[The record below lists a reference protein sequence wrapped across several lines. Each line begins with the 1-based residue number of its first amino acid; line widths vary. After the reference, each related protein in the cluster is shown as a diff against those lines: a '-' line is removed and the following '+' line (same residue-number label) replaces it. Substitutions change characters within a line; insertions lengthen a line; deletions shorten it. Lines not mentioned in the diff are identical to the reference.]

1 MNKIKDIIMSGTEPS
16 VKENGWLVPNKDGKL
31 ELKFFGPNGWETVSS
46 GGTSRDDSTIMV
58 LPTIGA
64 PEQVGDTTMWTRDI
78 VERALAVYDK
88 MRESEYSYA
97 PVILT
102 TYSAQ
107 ALLYVLECNR
117 NQDGSIQALFAGQ
130 YPFFYPMGEAQERMS
145 LLEMGFY
152 IVAKLEPTE
161 DVMTVQYID
170 SPATAVQSAFTV
182 DGSLSYENRHLDNPL
197 EKDILSIADGGV
209 TLAKLAPDV
218 PIYQPPKITLSN
230 NPKEGD
236 VIPNWTRDVW
246 DRVNNI
252 ELQSIKIN
260 NATYWTGQKSTDKL
274 SAICSY
280 SAIQNDTLGVI
291 YIQIDLAWD
300 TATNQTK
307 ITEYIQST
315 NKAIQTPTL
324 PTIKTLPDFEEGIT
338 EWTAADFNACRNGFK
353 NTPKVYHQVFI
364 EGKLY
369 IPIWVSNNE
378 EEDDDI
384 ILGSME
390 TTTDNLIN
398 TAQVRVRLKG
408 GNVYFWNKT
417 SHVGA
422 GCVTRI
428 FDDQNAP
435 KLVGFLGDVANFQDS
450 YGVDPS
456 VLFYT
461 EGTLTVKGYWF
472 NNVDLVSLTAVS
484 CTQTDTYSKAIFSD
498 GTNIVTVYHEYD
510 PDDQITIT
518 STPVLTEGQAPTMTQ
533 FDALST
539 QVGNIDTVLTQIMGE

>member
-46 GGTSRDDSTIMV
+46 GGSDGDSNIYILPEPEYTTGAEEVGAEVTNWTKEMVEEALKTQSQGGVILLNIADIVLSPIFVQRETSNDISLISKSSLV
-58 LPTIGA
+58 LPSS
-64 PEQVGDTTMWTRDI
+64 DYS
-78 VERALAVYDK
+78 ERY
-88 MRESEYSYA
+88 
-97 PVILT
+97 IL
-102 TYSAQ
+102 
-107 ALLYVLECNR
+107 
-117 NQDGSIQALFAGQ
+117 GI
-130 YPFFYPMGEAQERMS
+130 
-145 LLEMGFY
+145 
-152 IVAKLEPTE
+152 
-161 DVMTVQYID
+161 QYIEYVWVY
-170 SPATAVQSAFTV
+170 SPITEKAILNTGATVGNSLQHYFEV
-182 DGSLSYENRHLDNPL
+182 DDTLYLTHAEDNTFDPDTL
-197 EKDILSIADGGV
+197 GIKDGGV

-218 PIYQPPKITLSN
+218 PIYQPPKITLSD
-230 NPKEGD
+230 NPKKGD
-236 VIPNWTRDVW
+236 VISNWTRDVW